1 LKGEADR
8 YLLFVNG
15 GWTESSSGSTF
26 TTYNP
31 ATNEPLKEVA
41 QATREDVD
49 RAIDA
54 ARAAFQ
60 GKEWRHMDPSERG
73 RVLLKVAGRIRDMAE
88 ELARLE
94 SLDNGKTLKEARVDV
109 EYTARTWEYFAGL
122 ADKIE
127 GRTIP
132 VPGLRFDYTRVEPLG
147 VTAHIVPWNYPLVLA
162 SRGLAPALAAGNTA
176 VVKPS
181 SWAPLTN
188 LRLAELAKEA
198 GLPDGVLN
206 VVPGS
211 GSEIGSY
218 LVGHRAVDS
227 ITFTGSVETGKAV
240 MKLAAESVTPVVLEL
255 GGKCPNIVL
264 EDADRERALRGVLR
278 GIFTN
283 AGQMCWA
290 GSRLLLQESIADEF
304 LDSLKARTEG
314 LVVGPGLDKGTH
326 MGPLVSREQVER
338 VLRYVEIGLK
348 EGAKLLVGGEKVEEG
363 DLRRGNFVRPTI
375 FTDVAPDMTI
385 AREEIFGP
393 VLSVITFKD
402 TDEALDIANGT
413 EFGLCAGVWTR
424 NLSLAHRMAAELE
437 SGIVSINEYPVTFP
451 QAPFGGYKE
460 SGIGREQGL
469 EAVYSYSRVKNVTIN
484 LLS

>member
-1 LKGEADR
+1 M
-8 YLLFVNG
+8 LFVEG
-15 GWTESSSGSTF
+15 EWTESSSGLTF
-26 TTYNP
+26 TTFNP
-31 ATNEPLKEVA
+31 ANNEPLAEVSR
-41 QATREDVD
+41 ATKEDVD
-49 RAIDA
+49 TAVEA
-54 ARAAFQ
+54 ALTALIS
-60 GKEWRHMDPSERG
+60 KEWGGMDPIERG
-73 RVLLKVAGRIRDMAE
+73 RILYRIAALIRSKSD

-94 SLDNGKTLKEARVDV
+94 CLDNGKTLKEARVDV

-127 GRTIP
+127 GKTIP

-162 SRGLAPALAAGNTA
+162 CRGLAPALAAGNTA

-218 LVGHRAVDS
+218 LAGHPGVDC

-240 MKLAAESVTPVVLEL
+240 MRLAAEKVTPVVLEL
-255 GGKCPNIVL
+255 GGKCPNILL
-264 EDADRERALRGVLR
+264 EDADLKRAERGVMR

-290 GSRLLLQESIADEF
+290 GSRLLLQESIAQEF
-304 LDSLKARTEG
+304 LESLIERVQG
-314 LVVGPGLDKGTH
+314 MIVGPGMDEKTH
-326 MGPLVSREQVER
+326 MGPLISQEQVDR
-338 VLRYVEIGLK
+338 VLGYVEKGLE
-348 EGAKLLVGGEKVEEG
+348 EGAKLLAGGKKVEEG
-363 DLRRGNFVRPTI
+363 DLARGNFVEPTV
-375 FTDVAPDMTI
+375 FADVDPDMTI

-393 VLSVITFKD
+393 VLAVLTFREPG
-402 TDEALDIANGT
+402 EAVELANRT
-413 EFGLCAGVWTR
+413 EFGLCAGIWTR
-424 NLSLAHRMAAELE
+424 NLSLAHRMAAQIE

-451 QAPFGGYKE
+451 QTPFGGYKE